1 MFLCSLVACDIGC
14 TRELMLDMDKLGAS
28 LDNLP
33 FNLSDPN
40 ISVPFG
46 RLRRIDEEAKQLKV
60 WAIVLS
66 AYHV

>member
-1 MFLCSLVACDIGC
+1 
-14 TRELMLDMDKLGAS
+14 MLDMDKLGTS

-60 WAIVLS
+60 WAIV
-66 AYHV
+66 